1 MTKTVLITGAS
12 QGIGYAIAEKF
23 NHMGWDVLTLSR
35 HALTG
40 QESWNPSE
48 DSHFMFDLEDV
59 EHIDDVI
66 ADVKHKLGGKPLH
79 ALVNNAGI
87 SPKLPSGDRI
97 GVNSADLEFWQRI
110 FNVNVFAPA
119 LLTRGLYEDLKSAP
133 GAVVNI
139 TSIVVQRVH
148 PFAGSPYAASK
159 AALGGLTREMAAEYA
174 HDNVRVNAISP
185 GEIDTPILSIKTQE
199 IVDTAVPMR
208 RLGSPAEIADSA
220 YFLCSEDSSYITGTE
235 ILVNGGQHL

>member
-1 MTKTVLITGAS
+1 MSNIVLVTGAS
-12 QGIGYAIAEKF
+12 QGIGYGIAEKF
-23 NHMGWDVLTLSR
+23 HAKGWEVLSLSR
-35 HALTG
+35 KALTG
-40 QESWNPSE
+40 KESWSPTA
-48 DSHFMFDLEDV
+48 DSHFVFDLEDVELRSVDITLAV

-66 ADVKHKLGGKPLH
+66 AEIKHKLAGRPLN
-79 ALVNNAGI
+79 ALINNAGI
-87 SPKLPSGDRI
+87 SPKLPNGDRI

-119 LLTRGLYEDLKSAP
+119 QLSRGLYENLKAAK

-159 AALGGLTREMAAEYA
+159 A
-174 HDNVRVNAISP
+174 P
-185 GEIDTPILSIKTQE
+185 KTQQV
-199 IVDTAVPMR
+199 VDTAVPMR
-208 RLGSPAEIADSA
+208 RLGSPAEIADTA
-220 YFLCSEDSSYITGTE
+220 YFLCSEESSYITGTE

>member
-1 MTKTVLITGAS
+1 MSNTVLITGAS
-12 QGIGYAIAEKF
+12 QGIGYGIAEKF
-23 NHMGWDVLTLSR
+23 HNKGWEVLTLSR
-35 HALTG
+35 KALTG
-40 QESWNPSE
+40 DESWNPSPE
-48 DSHFMFDLEDV
+48 SHFIFDLEDV

-66 ADVKHKLGGKPLH
+66 AEVKHKLAGRPLH

-87 SPKLPSGDRI
+87 SPKLPNGDRI

-119 LLTRGLYEDLKSAP
+119 LLTRGLYENLKAAP

-148 PFAGSPYAASK
+148 PFAGSPYASSK
-159 AALGGLTREMAAEYA
+159 AALGGLTREMAVEYA
-174 HDNVRVNAISP
+174 KDNVRVNAISP

-199 IVDTAVPMR
+199 IVDKAVPMK

-220 YFLCSEDSSYITGTE
+220 YFLCSDESSYITGTE

>member
-1 MTKTVLITGAS
+1 MSNIVLITGAS
-12 QGIGYAIAEKF
+12 QGIGYGIAEKF
-23 NHMGWDVLTLSR
+23 YAKGWEVLTLSR
-35 HALTG
+35 KPLTG
-40 QESWNPSE
+40 KESWNPLP
-48 DSHFMFDLEDV
+48 DSHFVFDLEDV

-66 ADVKHKLGGKPLH
+66 AEIKHKLAGRPLN
-79 ALVNNAGI
+79 ALINNAGI
-87 SPKLPSGDRI
+87 SPKLPNGDRI

-119 LLTRGLYEDLKSAP
+119 QLSRGLYENLKAAK

-159 AALGGLTREMAAEYA
+159 AALGGLTREMAVEYA
-174 HDNVRVNAISP
+174 KDHVRVNAISP
-185 GEIDTPILSIKTQE
+185 GEIDTPILSPKTQQV
-199 IVDTAVPMR
+199 VDTAVPMR
-208 RLGSPAEIADSA
+208 RLGSPAEIADTA
-220 YFLCSEDSSYITGTE
+220 YFLCSEESSYITGTE

>member
-12 QGIGYAIAEKF
+12 QGIGYGIAEKF
-23 NHMGWDVLTLSR
+23 NQMGWNVLTLSR

-40 QESWNPSE
+40 NESWNPGV
-48 DSHFMFDLEDV
+48 DSHFIFDLEDV

-66 ADVKHKLGGKPLH
+66 AEVKHKLAGQPLH

-97 GVNSADLEFWQRI
+97 GVNTADLEFWQRI

-119 LLTRGLYEDLKSAP
+119 LLTRGLYEELKAAP

-174 HDNVRVNAISP
+174 RDNVRVNAISP

-199 IVDTAVPMR
+199 IVDSAVPMR
-208 RLGSPAEIADSA
+208 RLGSPAEIAESA
-220 YFLCSEDSSYITGTE
+220 YFLCCEESSYITGTE